1 MPYLHSLL
9 NVPIGDRKGC
19 RTLGILIDDMLRV
32 WSVPSNAW
40 MGGPWRPLRLL
51 YGAREPNGRQAE
63 TYMIHLYVSVRYL
76 WLLVNEF
83 LCCLAG
89 LSELTQ
95 DSPIAEKK
103 PRLVWAGFEPPVVSL
118 TETG

>member
-1 MPYLHSLL
+1 MDGKRR
-9 NVPIGDRKGC
+9 PI
-19 RTLGILIDDMLRV
+19 L
-32 WSVPSNAW
+32 
-40 MGGPWRPLRLL
+40 
-51 YGAREPNGRQAE
+51 
-63 TYMIHLYVSVRYL
+63 IHLYVSVRYL